1 MKEIDVR
8 GLSCPEPVLIVMDE
22 MDADPGQDLAVLA
35 DAAHTRDNIVKLAGE
50 YKRDCRVGMRGMD
63 LKSSYRADTVPV
75 WKNYLHIQGN
85 LL

>member
-35 DAAHTRDNIVKLAGE
+35 DAAHTRDNIGEAG
-50 YKRDCRVGMRGMD
+50 RG
-63 LKSSYRADTVPV
+63 
-75 WKNYLHIQGN
+75 I
-85 LL
+85 

>member
-8 GLSCPEPVLIVMDE
+8 GLSCPEPVMDE

-50 YKRDCRVGMRGMD
+50 YKRDCRVGMRGRD
-63 LKSSYRADTVPV
+63 FEII
-75 WKNYLHIQGN
+75 IQG
-85 LL
+85 

>member
-50 YKRDCRVGMRGMD
+50 YKRDCRGGMRGMD
-63 LKSSYRADTVPV
+63 FEII
-75 WKNYLHIQGN
+75 IQG
-85 LL
+85 

>member
-35 DAAHTRDNIVKLAGE
+35 DAAHTRDNIVKLAPP
-50 YKRDCRVGMRGMD
+50 CP
-63 LKSSYRADTVPV
+63 AIP
-75 WKNYLHIQGN
+75 
-85 LL
+85 